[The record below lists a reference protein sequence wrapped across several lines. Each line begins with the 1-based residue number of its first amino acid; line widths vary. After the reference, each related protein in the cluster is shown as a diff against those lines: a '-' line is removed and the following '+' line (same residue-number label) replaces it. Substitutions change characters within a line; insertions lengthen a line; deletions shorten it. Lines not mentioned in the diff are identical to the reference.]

1 MTLQDRLVTD
11 STRPA
16 LILLQE
22 DYRRLAAL
30 ANAARM
36 TMPKI
41 AEELA
46 EEIARAQIVARHE
59 STHAAV
65 YMNSIVTF
73 RDDVTGFVRE
83 VTLVYP
89 HDADIT
95 SGKVSVMTPIGTALI
110 GVVAGDSIT
119 WETPAGETRQL
130 TVLAV
135 RSTRKA

>member
-1 MTLQDRLVTD
+1 MTLQDRSMTGPG
-11 STRPA
+11 RPA
-16 LILLQE
+16 LVLLQE

-30 ANAARM
+30 ANAARI

-41 AEELA
+41 SEELA
-46 EEIARAQIVARHE
+46 DEIGRAQIVARHE
-59 STHAAV
+59 SAHAAV

-73 RDDVTGFVRE
+73 RDDLTGAVRE

-110 GVVAGDSIT
+110 GVTPGDSIT
-119 WETPAGETRQL
+119 WETPGGETRQL

-135 RSTRKA
+135 RSTRRA